1 MGYKTSFLDPHCNND
16 VLVLLMLRKVNDHDE
31 CASVLLRIS
40 RQSVVSVVPVVVLV
54 NVRLKAAA
62 TVLGTCTRTTAVP
75 WWEPGC
81 HQAQTTYRHN
91 VSCLKAATRQGNEQQ
106 AWLFPPSL
114 ISTLAVFYRKYQ
126 IVKQFS
132 LLALFGSSSTSPTFC
147 LRNCPADRQ
156 WIIEETGCLLV
167 SAITIAA

>member
-1 MGYKTSFLDPHCNND
+1 MIMTSVRPCTFASHGKVWSRWCRWLCWWMWDSR
-16 VLVLLMLRKVNDHDE
+16 LLPP
-31 CASVLLRIS
+31 CSVRARALQL
-40 RQSVVSVVPVVVLV
+40 
-54 NVRLKAAA
+54 
-62 TVLGTCTRTTAVP
+62 
-75 WWEPGC
+75 WEPGC

>member
-1 MGYKTSFLDPHCNND
+1 MFWL
-16 VLVLLMLRKVNDHDE
+16 LLMLRKVSDYDKR
-31 CASVLLRIS
+31 ASMHLRIS
-40 RQSVVSVVPVVVLV
+40 RQSVVSVVPVVTVLV

-62 TVLGTCTRTTAVP
+62 TVLGTCTRSTTAVP

-81 HQAQTTYRHN
+81 HQALTTYRHN

-106 AWLFPPSL
+106 AWLLFPPSL

-156 WIIEETGCLLV
+156 WIIKLE
-167 SAITIAA
+167 